1 MLFQGDIIE
10 VLLDMAQRAV
20 WPVDTGQGAFKV
32 SLEAEFEASQEV
44 LPEELLALPELLC
57 ELEVPMHAILF
68 LTPLRG
74 SG

>member
-1 MLFQGDIIE
+1 MG
-10 VLLDMAQRAV
+10 
-20 WPVDTGQGAFKV
+20 
-32 SLEAEFEASQEV
+32 LEAEFEASQEV
-44 LPEELLALPELLC
+44 LPEELLALPEPLS